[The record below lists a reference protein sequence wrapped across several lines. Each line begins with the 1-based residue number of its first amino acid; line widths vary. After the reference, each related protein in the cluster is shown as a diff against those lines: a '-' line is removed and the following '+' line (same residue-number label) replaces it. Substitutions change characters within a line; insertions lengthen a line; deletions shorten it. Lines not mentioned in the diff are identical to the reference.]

1 MKYSLPFNNKPTA
14 KNKKKM
20 QPLLEEKK
28 TIYVFANSDEFERM
42 VRFAVSIRDANL
54 HFLTSHSF
62 DFINNSKKPI
72 FIIDSSLGEEFI
84 KRLVVSNIID
94 LKRSILVGEPI
105 KGINFPIK
113 APKKVHSIKSALS
126 LLGV

>member
-1 MKYSLPFNNKPTA
+1 MRYSSSFNKQNNKP
-14 KNKKKM
+14 KNSKK

-42 VRFAVSIRDANL
+42 VRFAVSIKKANI
-54 HFLTSHSF
+54 HFLTSNSF
-62 DFINNSKKPI
+62 DFINTQKNPI
-72 FIIDSSLGEEFI
+72 FIIDASLGEEFI

-94 LKRSILVGEPI
+94 LKRSILVGDSI
-105 KGINFPIK
+105 KGINFPIR

-126 LLGV
+126 IFGV